1 MLGKITTKRANSGPL
16 SHSNV
21 LLSILPAVLLRKL
34 TQAPAVK
41 ALQAM
46 KFDFPH
52 EIHCWTIKLKPE
64 IEKEVNY
71 VFLPFP
77 TVAKQASTLSP
88 FLRIQHGDILKVA
101 SIASI

>member
-1 MLGKITTKRANSGPL
+1 M
-16 SHSNV
+16 
-21 LLSILPAVLLRKL
+21 RKL
-34 TQAPAVK
+34 TQAPAMK

-46 KFDFPH
+46 KFDLPR
-52 EIHCWTIKLKPE
+52 EIHSWNIKLKSE

-77 TVAKQASTLSP
+77 TVAKQASTMSP
-88 FLRIQHGDILKVA
+88 FLRIQRGDILKVA

>member
-1 MLGKITTKRANSGPL
+1 M
-16 SHSNV
+16 
-21 LLSILPAVLLRKL
+21 
-34 TQAPAVK
+34 K

-46 KFDFPH
+46 KFDLPR
-52 EIHCWTIKLKPE
+52 EIHSWNIKLKSE

-88 FLRIQHGDILKVA
+88 FLRIQRGDILKVA
-101 SIASI
+101 SIGSI